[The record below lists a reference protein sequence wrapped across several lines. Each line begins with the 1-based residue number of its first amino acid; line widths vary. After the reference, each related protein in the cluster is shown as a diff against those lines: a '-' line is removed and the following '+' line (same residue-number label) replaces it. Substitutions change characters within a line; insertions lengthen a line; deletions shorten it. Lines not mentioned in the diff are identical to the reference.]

1 MEENEVDKMVL
12 TYDQYIYFKEKFDPE
27 KTSLS
32 QSKSL
37 EEIFMKTDIP
47 EGTKN
52 DYSEAFDVLLKH
64 IHNDGVFLGDHKS
77 EACKYIN
84 YILYKKVE
92 REIKRNYDKNL
103 ANHFKNFLVAYG
115 KLHPERNNRCI
126 SDIYNMKATT
136 FNEINA
142 LYNVYDKHE
151 PCVPYGK
158 NTIEYGCELFEKF
171 FLVYD
176 SYMFGTQYK
185 SSKFNTI
192 LQNIEQYAKKAL
204 TLYKTKCNDY
214 SKDLQSPRLFIS
226 PPVKEPQINNEEQM
240 GLTRL
245 RSADGMSHHATYG
258 ISHTPQRTLLKDISV
273 SEPERENPGIDEENS
288 ANDIY
293 SATVDHGEN
302 SVHIENHIHP
312 GSLHQ
317 ETKDTHRRANEEKAP
332 ILSRFQGPFRNFY
345 STGRPYYSGQ
355 QEQVEEQAISNE
367 VEMSPPSVMS
377 SISSALK
384 DVDPVPVVGVSGGM
398 GVLFLLSK
406 YTPVGTF
413 FRGRGYRQRIP
424 TRFDGVYPGFYPGF
438 EGFEEGHFPNNHI
451 NIAYGPE

>member
-151 PCVPYGK
+151 PCVPY
-158 NTIEYGCELFEKF
+158 
-171 FLVYD
+171 
-176 SYMFGTQYK
+176 
-185 SSKFNTI
+185 
-192 LQNIEQYAKKAL
+192 
-204 TLYKTKCNDY
+204 
-214 SKDLQSPRLFIS
+214 
-226 PPVKEPQINNEEQM
+226 EPQINNEEQM

-384 DVDPVPVVGVSGGM
+384 DVDPVPVVGVSEEEDTDNESLLDSM
-398 GVLFLLSK
+398 EYILDFTQVLKDLKKGIFQIIIL
-406 YTPVGTF
+406 
-413 FRGRGYRQRIP
+413 I
-424 TRFDGVYPGFYPGF
+424 
-438 EGFEEGHFPNNHI
+438 
-451 NIAYGPE
+451 